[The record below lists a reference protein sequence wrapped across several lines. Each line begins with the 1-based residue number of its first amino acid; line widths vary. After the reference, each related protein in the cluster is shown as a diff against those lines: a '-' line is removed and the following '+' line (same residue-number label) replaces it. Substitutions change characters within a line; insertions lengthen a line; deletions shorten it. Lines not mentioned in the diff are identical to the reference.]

1 MRITTLLIIAC
12 TLLPA
17 LPVSAAEPESVVVL
31 DTEVIIDNKPGPHSP
46 DRPGELERARYMTAH
61 LRKAFELS
69 DAYQLVD
76 IDKVGEL
83 VQELKDSRK
92 YLHQC
97 KPCARRIGEAAGV
110 DYVVTS
116 WVQVVSNLII
126 NLNLVLRDAETGEVI
141 KTSFNDIRGNN
152 NSTWRGGTNFNLENF
167 FQEYHQQV
175 PTEALEQAQSVW
187 PPRDK

>member
-1 MRITTLLIIAC
+1 MRLSALFFIAC
-12 TLLPA
+12 MLLPA

-31 DTEVIIDNKPGPHSP
+31 DTEVIIDNKPRNAP
-46 DRPGELERARYMTAH
+46 DRPGELERGRYMTAH

-69 DAYQLVD
+69 DAYKLVEL
-76 IDKVGEL
+76 DKAGDL

-92 YLHQC
+92 YLHKC
-97 KPCARRIGEAAGV
+97 EPCARRIGQALDV
-110 DYVVTS
+110 DYVATS

-126 NLNLVLRDAETGEVI
+126 NLNLVLRDGQTGKVI

-167 FQEYHQQV
+167 FEEYHQQV
-175 PTEALEQAQSVW
+175 PEEALKQAQSVW
-187 PPRDK
+187 PSQDK